1 MKMDK
6 LKLRLSK
13 DRSASAVTIQL
24 PDDVIGDLKQVA
36 MNLGFSDYQALAR
49 SYIGQ
54 GLRVDLERLES
65 SPDVAKLVAS
75 LQRHGVAEEVIA
87 DAMAEAKGQLEA
99 A

>member
-6 LKLRLSK
+6 LKQRLSK
-13 DRSASAVTIQL
+13 DRPASAVTVKL
-24 PDDVIGDLKQVA
+24 PNDVISDLKQVA
-36 MNLGFSDYQALAR
+36 LHLGFADYQSLAR

-65 SPDVAKLVAS
+65 MPDMANLIAS
-75 LQRHGVAEEVIA
+75 LQRHGVAEELIA
-87 DAMAEAKGQLEA
+87 NAMAEAKVQTEA